1 MIRAALRRLAR
12 WLIAQADEPETPGA
26 PLPDDWPT
34 VWPERANRHYWA
46 RGWGNYTVECPR
58 CAQEYQAVAAV
69 GTSCAAVCP
78 YCGMEWEMKWTGA
91 GDEPPND
98 GVWL

>member
-26 PLPDDWPT
+26 PLPGDWPT
-34 VWPERANRHYWA
+34 VWPDRANRHYWA
-46 RGWGNYTVECPR
+46 RGWGHYEATCPQ
-58 CAQEYQAVAAV
+58 CGLSYQAVAAV
-69 GTSCAAVCP
+69 GTVCAARC
-78 YCGMEWEMKWTGA
+78 
-91 GDEPPND
+91 PND